1 MNWASQ
7 LSPHHRLIFPLRVPA
22 SPLRCLL
29 FHRDEMRHYWLIRR
43 DKENYLMHIQKINR
57 NKAWYDTLKG
67 KLFPQHIIK
76 WDSADFFFHIC
87 FHFWLM
93 FPDNLQHKYTTDNI
107 LRWQMHDNLCYL
119 FHLCIH
125 PAVFFMHFN
134 SIQISNNKKKKKIQ
148 KHEKSNTL
156 LRQWQHVTILTLV
169 YDIFLRLSR
178 LYAPFY
184 KH

>member
-134 SIQISNNKKKKKIQ
+134 SIQISNNKKKIKNTETWEIQ
-148 KHEKSNTL
+148 HPVKAVATCHNFDLSL
-156 LRQWQHVTILTLV
+156 WYFPDTIEIICPIL
-169 YDIFLRLSR
+169 
-178 LYAPFY
+178 
-184 KH
+184 

>member
-1 MNWASQ
+1 MLITHSTSKDNRRIKTNELSLTIITPPSTHFSSQ
-7 LSPHHRLIFPLRVPA
+7 SACFSSQMFIVSSRWDET
-22 SPLRCLL
+22 LL
-29 FHRDEMRHYWLIRR
+29 TDTQRQRKLPDAHTENKQEQGMIRHAER
-43 DKENYLMHIQKINR
+43 Q
-57 NKAWYDTLKG
+57 TLPPTQG
-67 KLFPQHIIK
+67 HIIK

-134 SIQISNNKKKKKIQ
+134 SIQISNNKKKKYR
-148 KHEKSNTL
+148 NMRNPT
-156 LRQWQHVTILTLV
+156 
-169 YDIFLRLSR
+169 
-178 LYAPFY
+178 PC
-184 KH
+184 

>member
-76 WDSADFFFHIC
+76 WDSADFFSIYVFISGEC
-87 FHFWLM
+87 FQTIFSTSTQQIIFWDDRCM
-93 FPDNLQHKYTTDNI
+93 IIFAIYFI
-107 LRWQMHDNLCYL
+107 Y
-119 FHLCIH
+119 
-125 PAVFFMHFN
+125 V
-134 SIQISNNKKKKKIQ
+134 SIQPFSSCILTAFKFQTIKKI
-148 KHEKSNTL
+148 KKYRNMRNPT
-156 LRQWQHVTILTLV
+156 
-169 YDIFLRLSR
+169 
-178 LYAPFY
+178 PC
-184 KH
+184 